1 MVDLKRIGE
10 FIAACRRE
18 KKLTQKQLGEK
29 LNVTDRAAD
38 SLYSFYFW
46 QEQYEKAEQY
56 LACFS
61 GHDPERKRKQ
71 AQIYRKTGRTQE
83 AYQILE
89 ELLFSYFQLVSASL
103 HGLYM
108 LSAEDGDLE
117 QAHLLVKKEK
127 LLARLFDMGEY
138 YEASAGLDLA
148 VLEKDEAEVLEAAEK
163 MLSGIMTIRSFTES
177 PLYRHMDF
185 RKAEEGFLAELKQN
199 LLNCF
204 RDEETYGFMRK
215 NEKWKRLIETN
226 GRLME

>member
-38 SLYSFYFW
+38 SLYSFYFR

-127 LLARLFDMGEY
+127 LLARL
-138 YEASAGLDLA
+138 
-148 VLEKDEAEVLEAAEK
+148 
-163 MLSGIMTIRSFTES
+163 IMKPRPDWIWPF
-177 PLYRHMDF
+177 
-185 RKAEEGFLAELKQN
+185 
-199 LLNCF
+199 
-204 RDEETYGFMRK
+204 
-215 NEKWKRLIETN
+215 WKRMKQRFWRRRRRCSQESGQSGALPNRRCTAIWISEKRRKGSWQN
-226 GRLME
+226 